1 MMKRLL
7 IEIKTACLITGVL
20 ILLTCCLYPL
30 AVWGLAQVIF
40 PGNANG
46 SVVTG
51 DGRPVIS
58 TLIAQPF
65 SGEEYFHPRP
75 SAVDYNPSGSGG
87 SNLGPLSAK
96 LIDSVRL
103 RAQRYREENGL
114 PSNAVVPVDAVTASG
129 SGLDP
134 HISVENALLQADRVA
149 RARGVTVSFIRKMIE
164 TYTEG
169 RDLWILGQPRVN
181 LIKLNL
187 ALDELR

>member
-1 MMKRLL
+1 MKRVVQ
-7 IEIKTACLITGVL
+7 EIKTACLVTGIL

-46 SVVTG
+46 SVVTDNG
-51 DGRPVIS
+51 TPIASD
-58 TLIAQPF
+58 LIAQPF
-65 SGEEYFHPRP
+65 TGEEYFHPRP
-75 SAVDYNPSGSGG
+75 SAVDYSPSGSGG

-96 LIDSVRL
+96 LIDSTRL
-103 RAQRYREENGL
+103 RAQHYREENGL
-114 PSNAVVPVDAVTASG
+114 TSDAVIPVDAVTASG

-149 RARGVTVSFIRKMIE
+149 GARGVTVHFVREMIK

-169 RDLWILGQPRVN
+169 RDFWILGQPRVN
-181 LIKLNL
+181 LVKLNL

>member
-1 MMKRLL
+1 MKRVVQ
-7 IEIKTACLITGVL
+7 EIKTACLVTGIL

-46 SVVTG
+46 SVVTDNG
-51 DGRPVIS
+51 TPIASD
-58 TLIAQPF
+58 LIAQPF
-65 SGEEYFHPRP
+65 TGEEYFHPRP

-96 LIDSVRL
+96 LIDSIRL
-103 RAQRYREENGL
+103 RAQRYRQENGL
-114 PSNAVVPVDAVTASG
+114 PSDAVIPVDAVTASG

-149 RARGVTVSFIRKMIE
+149 GARGVTAQFVREMIK

-169 RDLWILGQPRVN
+169 RDFWILGQPRVN
-181 LIKLNL
+181 LVKLNL

>member
-1 MMKRLL
+1 MMKKVLQ
-7 IEIKTACLITGVL
+7 EIKTACLVTGIL

-30 AVWGLAQVIF
+30 AVWGLAQALF
-40 PGNANG
+40 PDNANG
-46 SVVTG
+46 SLITG
-51 DGRPVIS
+51 NGKPVIS

-87 SNLGPLSAK
+87 SNLGPLSAR
-96 LIDSVRL
+96 LIDSIRL

-114 PSNAVVPVDAVTASG
+114 PADAAVPVDAVTASG

-134 HISVENALLQADRVA
+134 HISVENALVQADRVA
-149 RARGVTVSFIRKMIE
+149 RARGVTAYFMRELIK

-169 RDLWILGQPRVN
+169 RDLWILGQSRVN
-181 LIKLNL
+181 VVKLNL